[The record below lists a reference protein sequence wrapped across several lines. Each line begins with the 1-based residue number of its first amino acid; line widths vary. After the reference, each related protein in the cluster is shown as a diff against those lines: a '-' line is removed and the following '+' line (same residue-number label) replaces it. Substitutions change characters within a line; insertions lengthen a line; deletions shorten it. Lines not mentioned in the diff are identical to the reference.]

1 MKYNGVAPISLTG
14 ADGSGFKFL
23 ALFMLGFI
31 PSSCAAETPQEQSIE
46 LALPVACDMEKHCS
60 IHKYV
65 DLDPGVNRLDY
76 ACGSLSS
83 DGHTGTDFRVP
94 NLARMHK
101 GVDVIAAADG
111 VVRAVRDGVRD
122 ISVREGG
129 VEAVKDIKA
138 GNSVALTHPN
148 GWETQYSHLK
158 KGSVR
163 VQPGDHVKVGD
174 ILGQIGLSGN
184 TEFPHTHF
192 SVRHDGRNIDPFT
205 GMAVDTELES
215 HTPDPDKTE
224 ALGVCGDTSK
234 SLWNV
239 NALAALPYKA
249 SGILTAGF
257 ATGPATAEAAR
268 NGQYDR
274 VKVHQQSPALVFWV
288 DLFGSEAGD
297 TQEFTIQTE
306 DGTPIHTRKS
316 RLEKNNISWFAFS
329 GKKRPKSGWPKGP
342 YIGSYRLIRDG
353 RIVSTVEKQ
362 LIIEK

>member
-1 MKYNGVAPISLTG
+1 MKYSDVAPINVKRTERFRFQL
-14 ADGSGFKFL
+14 L
-23 ALFMLGFI
+23 ALFLLGI
-31 PSSCAAETPQEQSIE
+31 APSSCTDETPQEQSIE
-46 LALPVACDMEKHCS
+46 LALPVACDMENLCS

-65 DLDPGVNRLDY
+65 DLDPSVNRLDY
-76 ACGSLSS
+76 ACGRLSN

-94 NLARMHK
+94 NLIYMQQ

-111 VVRAVRDGVRD
+111 VVRVVRDGVRD
-122 ISVREGG
+122 ISVREKGL
-129 VEAVKDIKA
+129 EAVKDINA
-138 GNSVALTHPN
+138 GNTVALTHPN

-174 ILGQIGLSGN
+174 ILGQIGLSGK

-192 SVRHDGRNIDPFT
+192 SVRLDGRIIDPFT
-205 GMAVDTELES
+205 GMAVDTALES

-239 NALAALPYKA
+239 NALAALPYRA

-306 DGTPIHTRKS
+306 DGTPIHTWKS

-353 RIVSTVEKQ
+353 RVVSTTAKKLEFEK
-362 LIIEK
+362 